1 MRLLVDGKW
10 LGYHISNKGYP
21 RFNCSGPLRGMY
33 VHRYMAEKKLG
44 RPLKRDE
51 EVHHGRGGK
60 LDFSFENLSILG
72 SHDHGWVSAKQAFWM
87 RILDVKQEKDFYAVI
102 EELEKDGIR
111 TGL

>member
-33 VHRYMAEKKLG
+33 VHRYMAAKKLG
-44 RPLKRDE
+44 RPLTKDE
-51 EVHHGRGGK
+51 EVHHGPGGK
-60 LDFSFENLSILG
+60 LDFSFENLTVMG
-72 SHDHGWVSAKQAFWM
+72 EREHGWVSAKQAFWM
-87 RILDVKQEKDFYAVI
+87 KLLDIHAEKQFYEYI
-102 EELEKDGIR
+102 DELEKEGIR